1 MMYKVSSLV
10 GTAGD
15 AVMDAAVAAVFGK
28 LCSSCEEVA
37 LAVRSA
43 YDDGLCGQCRDEND
57 AFILAH
63 AEEANR
69 LFVRV
74 EALFPAMSAG
84 QTIAFVANLLRQAV
98 SV

>member
-57 AFILAH
+57 SLMAKHLEESARLAH
-63 AEEANR
+63 
-69 LFVRV
+69 RV
-74 EALFPAMSAG
+74 ESLFPEMSGGQVLAM
-84 QTIAFVANLLRQAV
+84 TANLLTQSLFA
-98 SV
+98 